1 MIKLYSRSF
10 RLSLIILLSSGM
22 QHYVI
27 VNDQPWGLP
36 LNETTMALIFKE
48 HGYQTNLLGKW
59 HLGMSQRNYTPTAR
73 GFDHHLGY
81 LGAYVDYY
89 DQTYEQP
96 VSNLAVIPYKFQI
109 NSIMSPTGQ
118 ILRTWA

>member
-1 MIKLYSRSF
+1 MIKRNF
-10 RLSLIILLSSGM
+10 RLSLIISVPSGM

-36 LNETTMALIFKE
+36 LNETTMAQIFQE

-73 GFDHHLGY
+73 GFDHHFGY

-96 VSNLAVIPYKFQI
+96 VSNLA
-109 NSIMSPTGQ
+109 
-118 ILRTWA
+118 ILY